1 MDKIQV
7 FAQSIEILRQFFM
20 DREIKEV
27 LTPPAVQNPGIEPHL
42 HPFQLYSPHRKEY
55 EDLYLHTSP
64 EFWMKWI
71 LANSTEL
78 TSAYTLSYCFRD
90 EPKSEWH
97 RNQFLML
104 EWYRKNESYQKIMQD
119 CEELLSFFQGSP
131 LKNHITLSSH
141 ETQQLTVKETF
152 QEFLKTDLNELLT
165 LNEIKSYISKD
176 HQDLSGVDEINE
188 WEDAFF
194 LLFLNKVEPI
204 FKNIPSL
211 ILKEF
216 PIQLAALSEA
226 SKEDP
231 RYCQRFEWYLHGVE
245 IANCFQELTNLKI
258 QKERAKQDQLK
269 KESLY
274 GYSYDQPQVL
284 FDALETGLPQ
294 SSGIALGF
302 ERFLKVL
309 IKDYEFQFI

>member
-20 DREIKEV
+20 ERDIKEV
-27 LTPPAVQNPGIEPHL
+27 LTPPAVLNPGIEPHL
-42 HPFQLYSPHRKEY
+42 HPFQLYSPHRNEH
-55 EDLYLHTSP
+55 EQIYLHTSP

-71 LANSTEL
+71 LANSTKL

-119 CEELLSFFQGSP
+119 CEELLLFFQESP
-131 LKNHITLSSH
+131 LKSRISLTNNNTL
-141 ETQQLTVKETF
+141 QLTVKDTF
-152 QEFLKTDLNELLT
+152 QEFLGTDLNEILT
-165 LNEIKSYISKD
+165 LDEIKNYINKD
-176 HQDLSGVDEINE
+176 HQDLSGINEITE

-194 LLFLNKVEPI
+194 LLFLNKVEPK

-231 RYCQRFEWYLHGVE
+231 RYCQRFEWYIKGVE
-245 IANCFQELTNLKI
+245 IANCFQELTDLKI
-258 QKERAKQDQLK
+258 QKERAKQDLEK
-269 KESLY
+269 KEKLY
-274 GYSYDQPQVL
+274 GYSYDQPHVL
-284 FDALETGLPQ
+284 FNALETGLPQ
-294 SSGIALGF
+294 STGIALGF
-302 ERFLKVL
+302 ERLLKVL
-309 IKDYEFQFI
+309 IKDYDFQFI